1 MKSFEMNY
9 PKAEYG
15 AYYPTARIWWKWY
28 SEKFQELKMYLYL
41 CIWCFCVPLS
51 CAVKTDSRLVSI
63 LFEEFVE

>member
-28 SEKFQELKMYLYL
+28 SEKFQELKMYLY
-41 CIWCFCVPLS
+41 FYVFG
-51 CAVKTDSRLVSI
+51 VFVS
-63 LFEEFVE
+63 LFLAL